1 MTLTELAI
9 KKMSKDD
16 IITSSLDYQNKFNST
31 QASINKDIGELK
43 YNLNL
48 SRNFRYPQLWS

>member
-1 MTLTELAI
+1 MTLTEPAI

-16 IITSSLDYQNKFNST
+16 IITLSLDYQNKFNST

-43 YNLNL
+43 YNLSL
-48 SRNFRYPQLWS
+48 SRNFQYPQLWS